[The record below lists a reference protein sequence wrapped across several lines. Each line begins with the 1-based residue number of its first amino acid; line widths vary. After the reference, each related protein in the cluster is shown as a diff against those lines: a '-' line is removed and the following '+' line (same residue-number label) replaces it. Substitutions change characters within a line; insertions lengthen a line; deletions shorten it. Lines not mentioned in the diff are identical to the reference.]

1 MALYFNQHF
10 QALLPLLYLIS
21 YNNLI
26 FKNMVLTNLL
36 LYHYLSNKITL
47 FNFINNFYKLFFNV
61 FICNFL
67 HKIFTKFGSF
77 LETNFIN

>member
-1 MALYFNQHF
+1 MVLYFNQHF

-36 LYHYLSNKITL
+36 LSHYLNNKKYL
-47 FNFINNFYKLFFNV
+47 VLLY
-61 FICNFL
+61 
-67 HKIFTKFGSF
+67 
-77 LETNFIN
+77 